1 MAHGAPQ
8 NNGEDVLMGW
18 YITVMVILIL
28 IVSELAAEV
37 QFLKEQLQDIN
48 IILSRAVARQ
58 QKEEV
63 ENE

>member
-1 MAHGAPQ
+1 
-8 NNGEDVLMGW
+8 MGW

-37 QFLKEQLQDIN
+37 QILKEQLQDIN